1 MLVIVANRQDELAH
15 WLAERWH
22 NHGARVL
29 TCMDLSTLG
38 WRHYLSSPNKSTAVV
53 GGQKIQMS
61 EITGVL
67 TRMPCVYEQE
77 LAQIIPADR
86 SYVASEMTA
95 FLHAWLSG
103 LHCPVINRST
113 PNCLAGPNWRRE
125 QWVRLAAGAG
135 IPVRPHLL
143 KTTTPDSAVPEE
155 SGVEV
160 IVVGNQTFGDAGPEL
175 TGWARQLAGA
185 AGVDLLAVQFT
196 SAKRGSKFLNASL
209 WPNVASDDVADA
221 IIDRL
226 AGRASC

>member
-1 MLVIVANRQDELAH
+1 MLIIVANCQDGSAQQ
-15 WLAERWH
+15 LAERWY

-29 TCMDLSTLG
+29 TPVDLSSLG
-38 WRHYLSSPNKSTAVV
+38 WRHYLSAPDKSTAVV
-53 GGQKIQMS
+53 GGQKVALS

-77 LAQIIPADR
+77 LGQIIPADR
-86 SYVASEMTA
+86 AYVAAEMTA

-113 PNCLAGPNWRRE
+113 PNCLSGPNWRRE
-125 QWVRLAAGAG
+125 QWLRLAAGAG

-185 AGVDLLAVQFT
+185 AGVDVLAVQFT

>member
-95 FLHAWLSG
+95 FLHAWLSS
-103 LHCPVINRST
+103 LNCPVINRST
-113 PNCLAGPNWRRE
+113 PNCLAGPNWRTE
-125 QWVRLAAGAG
+125 QWVWLAASLGM
-135 IPVRPHLL
+135 PVHPLRR
-143 KTTTPDSAVPEE
+143 KTANPIDSAEAE
-155 SGVEV
+155 GAAAEV
-160 IVVGNQTFGDAGPEL
+160 IVVGNQTFGDADPEL
-175 TGWARQLAGA
+175 SDWARKLAGA
-185 AGVDLLAVQFT
+185 ASVELLA
-196 SAKRGSKFLNASL
+196 
-209 WPNVASDDVADA
+209 
-221 IIDRL
+221 
-226 AGRASC
+226 